1 MRLTGE
7 SDASCRDVSELVT
20 QPPIPPEA
28 AKVSKERLTVHVGR
42 TLVERLRNAAYW
54 TPGLTLSAL
63 AEQALEDGIARLER
77 ERGGPFPCRHARL
90 RAGRPPG

>member
-1 MRLTGE
+1 M
-7 SDASCRDVSELVT
+7 T
-20 QPPIPPEA
+20 QPPTPPEQ
-28 AKVSKERLTVHVGR
+28 AKVSKERLTVHVAR

-63 AEQALEDGIARLER
+63 AEQALEDEIARLER
-77 ERGGPFPCRHARL
+77 ERGGPFPCRRARL